1 MKRKRLTVMLLL
13 LSLSLFGCVG
23 PLVQTDTP
31 IVRSMGA
38 FNAPGQYGVEF
49 YADVTGGQEPVL
61 YRWEID
67 GGALYGQ
74 EVIYHYNTNG
84 DYAVTVTATDAIG
97 RTATESIDLKVYPN
111 EVVCYWN
118 AAGAGTT
125 FPDGCWECTFEGW
138 GVQLP
143 QEGE

>member
-13 LSLSLFGCVG
+13 LSLSLFGCIG
-23 PLVQTDTP
+23 PLTQTEP
-31 IVRSMGA
+31 PVVSVLIAV
-38 FNAPGQYGVEF
+38 NAPGQYGVEF
-49 YADVTGGQEPVL
+49 GAYVVGGQEPIS

-74 EVIYHYNTNG
+74 EVIYQYNTNG
-84 DYAVTVTATDAIG
+84 DYTATMTATDAVG
-97 RTATESIDLKVYPN
+97 RTATDSITLKVYPN

-118 AAGAGTT
+118 AAGSGTT
-125 FPDGCWECTFEGW
+125 FPGGCWSCTFEGW
-138 GVQLP
+138 GMQLP